1 MAGDALIRPTA
12 EPSRRDWIAVMS
24 AMLGAFMAVL
34 DIQITNSS
42 LKDIQGALS
51 ATLEEG
57 SWISTSYL
65 VAEIIMIPLTAWL
78 VQLLSARRLA
88 VWVSVGF
95 LIASLLCSLAWSLE
109 SMIVFRALQGFT
121 GGALIPLAFTMTL
134 IKLPEHHR
142 AKGMALFAITA
153 TFAPSIG
160 PTLGGWLT
168 ENWGWEYIFYINVPP
183 GLIMIAGLLYGLE
196 KKAPHWELLKTTDYA
211 GIVTLGLGL
220 GCLQVFLEEGH
231 RKDWLESQLIVG
243 LGSVALVS
251 LILFVILQLSRP
263 NPLINL
269 GVLRERNFGLAS
281 ISSLGLGVG
290 LYGSIYVLPL
300 YLAQI
305 QGYNAMQIG
314 EVIMWMGVPQ
324 LFLIPLVPK
333 LMKVIS
339 PKWLCALGFAL
350 FGAASFFSG
359 VLNPDFAGPQFQHIQ
374 IIRAL
379 GQPLVMV
386 TVSLIATAY
395 ILPQDAGSA
404 SSLFNILR
412 NLGGAIGIALLAT
425 LLDARAK
432 VYFDYLR
439 ESIVL
444 PLYLAQIQGYNAMQ
458 IGEVIMWMGVPQ
470 LFLIPLVPK
479 LMKVISPKWLCAL
492 GFALFGAASFF
503 SGVLNLD
510 FAGEQFQ
517 HIQIVRAL
525 GQPLVMVTVSL
536 IATAYILPQDAGSA
550 SSLFNILRN
559 LGGAIGIALLA
570 TLLDAR
576 AKVYF
581 DYLRESIVPTNPQV
595 EERLHL
601 LTQTLGSEQAAL
613 AKLSQI
619 VHEQAIIMAYNDAF
633 HFIGIALGVS
643 MLAILLTRKLPQ
655 NMAGGGAAH

>member
-1 MAGDALIRPTA
+1 MAADALLRPVG
-12 EPSRRDWIAVMS
+12 EPTRRDWIAVMS

-88 VWVSVGF
+88 VWVSLGF
-95 LIASLLCSLAWSLE
+95 LASSLLCSFAWSLE

-121 GGALIPLAFTMTL
+121 GGALIPLAFTLTL

-183 GLIMIAGLLYGLE
+183 GLLMIAGLMYGLE
-196 KKAPHWELLKTTDYA
+196 KKAPHWELLKSTDYA

-243 LGSVALVS
+243 LGSVAVVS
-251 LILFVILQLSRP
+251 LILFVILQLSRD

-269 GVLRERNFGLAS
+269 RILRERNFGLTS
-281 ISSLGLGVG
+281 IASLGMGLG
-290 LYGSIYVLPL
+290 LYGSIYLLPL

-305 QGYNAMQIG
+305 QGYNALQIG
-314 EVIMWMGVPQ
+314 EVIMWMGLPQ
-324 LFLIPLVPK
+324 LFIIPLVPK

-339 PKWLCALGFAL
+339 PKWLCAGGFAL
-350 FGAASFFSG
+350 FGISSFFSG
-359 VLNPDFAGPQFQHIQ
+359 VLNPDFAGEQFNHIQ

-379 GQPLVMV
+379 GQPMIMV
-386 TVSLIATAY
+386 TISLIATAY
-395 ILPQDAGSA
+395 IQPQDAGSA

-425 LLDARAK
+425 LLDSRAK
-432 VYFDYLR
+432 TYFDYLR
-439 ESIVL
+439 EAV
-444 PLYLAQIQGYNAMQ
+444 
-458 IGEVIMWMGVPQ
+458 VP
-470 LFLIPLVPK
+470 
-479 LMKVISPKWLCAL
+479 
-492 GFALFGAASFF
+492 G
-503 SGVLNLD
+503 N
-510 FAGEQFQ
+510 
-517 HIQIVRAL
+517 
-525 GQPLVMVTVSL
+525 
-536 IATAYILPQDAGSA
+536 PQVDER
-550 SSLFNILRN
+550 L
-559 LGGAIGIALLA
+559 ALLA
-570 TLLDAR
+570 
-576 AKVYF
+576 
-581 DYLRESIVPTNPQV
+581 EQ
-595 EERLHL
+595 
-601 LTQTLGSEQAAL
+601 LGSQQAAL
-613 AKLSQI
+613 GKLSEITHQ
-619 VHEQAIIMAYNDAF
+619 QAAIMAYNDAF
-633 HFIGIALGVS
+633 HFVGLALAIS
-643 MLAILLTRKLPQ
+643 MLAVLLTRALP
-655 NMAGGGAAH
+655 AGATGGAAH

>member
-1 MAGDALIRPTA
+1 MAADALIRPEG

-95 LIASLLCSLAWSLE
+95 LISSLLCSFAWNLE
-109 SMIVFRALQGFT
+109 SMIVFRAMQGFT
-121 GGALIPLAFTMTL
+121 GGALIPLAFTLTL

-168 ENWGWEYIFYINVPP
+168 ESWGWEYIFYINVPP
-183 GLIMIAGLLYGLE
+183 GLLMIAGLLYGLE
-196 KKAPHWELLKTTDYA
+196 KKPPHWELLKRTDYA
-211 GIVTLGLGL
+211 GIVTLGMGL

-231 RKDWLESQLIVG
+231 RKDWLESSLIVE
-243 LGSVALVS
+243 LGVVALLS

-263 NPLINL
+263 NSLINL
-269 GVLRERNFGLAS
+269 GILRERNFGLAS
-281 ISSLGLGVG
+281 IASLGMGLG
-290 LYGSIYVLPL
+290 LYGSIYLLPL

-305 QGYNAMQIG
+305 QHYNALQIG
-314 EVIMWMGVPQ
+314 QVIMWMGIPQ

-333 LMKVIS
+333 LMKVIA
-339 PKWLCALGFAL
+339 PKWLCAAGFAL
-350 FGAASFFSG
+350 FGLSSFASG
-359 VLNPDFAGPQFQHIQ
+359 ALNPDFAGDQFHPIQ

-379 GQPLVMV
+379 GQPMIMV

-395 ILPQDAGSA
+395 VQPQDAGSA

-425 LLDARAK
+425 LLDSRSK
-432 VYFDYLR
+432 VHFDYLR
-439 ESIVL
+439 E
-444 PLYLAQIQGYNAMQ
+444 
-458 IGEVIMWMGVPQ
+458 
-470 LFLIPLVPK
+470 
-479 LMKVISPKWLCAL
+479 AL
-492 GFALFGAASFF
+492 
-503 SGVLNLD
+503 
-510 FAGEQFQ
+510 
-517 HIQIVRAL
+517 
-525 GQPLVMVTVSL
+525 
-536 IATAYILPQDAGSA
+536 
-550 SSLFNILRN
+550 
-559 LGGAIGIALLA
+559 
-570 TLLDAR
+570 
-576 AKVYF
+576 
-581 DYLRESIVPTNPQV
+581 VPTNPTV
-595 EERLHL
+595 AERLAT
-601 LTQTLGSEQAAL
+601 LTRQLGSEQAAL
-613 AKLSQI
+613 GQLSEITHQ
-619 VHEQAIIMAYNDAF
+619 QAMIMAYNDAF
-633 HFIGIALGVS
+633 HFVGIALAIS
-643 MLAILLTRKLPQ
+643 MVAVMLTRGLPQ
-655 NMAGGGAAH
+655 NMQTGAGGH

>member
-1 MAGDALIRPTA
+1 MTVAADALLRPTG

-88 VWVSVGF
+88 VWVSLGF
-95 LIASLLCSLAWSLE
+95 LASSLLCSLAWNLE
-109 SMIVFRALQGFT
+109 SMIVFRAMQGFT
-121 GGALIPLAFTMTL
+121 GGALIPLAFTLTL

-168 ENWGWEYIFYINVPP
+168 ENFGWEYIFYINVPP
-183 GLIMIAGLLYGLE
+183 GLLMIAGLMYGLE
-196 KKAPHWELLKTTDYA
+196 KKAPHWELLKRTDYA
-211 GIVTLGLGL
+211 GIVTLGMGL

-231 RKDWLESQLIVG
+231 RKDWLESNLIVG
-243 LGSVALVS
+243 LGSIALVS
-251 LILFVILQLSRP
+251 LVLFVILQLSRP

-269 GVLRERNFGLAS
+269 GILANRNFGLSS

-305 QGYNAMQIG
+305 QGYNALQIG

-333 LMKVIS
+333 LMKIIS
-339 PKWLCALGFAL
+339 PKLLCAIGFGL
-350 FGAASFFSG
+350 FGAASFASG
-359 VLNPDFAGPQFQHIQ
+359 VLNPDFAGPQFNHIQ

-386 TVSLIATAY
+386 TISLIATAY

-425 LLDARAK
+425 LLDSRAK

-439 ESIVL
+439 ES
-444 PLYLAQIQGYNAMQ
+444 
-458 IGEVIMWMGVPQ
+458 
-470 LFLIPLVPK
+470 LVP
-479 LMKVISPKWLCAL
+479 S
-492 GFALFGAASFF
+492 
-503 SGVLNLD
+503 
-510 FAGEQFQ
+510 
-517 HIQIVRAL
+517 
-525 GQPLVMVTVSL
+525 
-536 IATAYILPQDAGSA
+536 
-550 SSLFNILRN
+550 
-559 LGGAIGIALLA
+559 
-570 TLLDAR
+570 
-576 AKVYF
+576 
-581 DYLRESIVPTNPQV
+581 NPQV
-595 EERLHL
+595 AERLAL
-601 LTQTLGSEQAAL
+601 LSEKLGSDQAAL
-613 AKLSQI
+613 GKLSEIAHQ
-619 VHEQAIIMAYNDAF
+619 QAAIMAYNDAF

-643 MLAILLTRKLPQ
+643 MIAVLLTRSLP
-655 NMAGGGAAH
+655 AGSSGAGAAAH

>member
-168 ENWGWEYIFYINVPP
+168 ENWGWEYIFYINLPP

-251 LILFVILQLSRP
+251 LILFVILQISRP

-333 LMKVIS
+333 LMKI
-339 PKWLCALGFAL
+339 
-350 FGAASFFSG
+350 
-359 VLNPDFAGPQFQHIQ
+359 
-374 IIRAL
+374 
-379 GQPLVMV
+379 
-386 TVSLIATAY
+386 
-395 ILPQDAGSA
+395 
-404 SSLFNILR
+404 
-412 NLGGAIGIALLAT
+412 
-425 LLDARAK
+425 
-432 VYFDYLR
+432 
-439 ESIVL
+439 
-444 PLYLAQIQGYNAMQ
+444 
-458 IGEVIMWMGVPQ
+458 
-470 LFLIPLVPK
+470 
-479 LMKVISPKWLCAL
+479 ISPKWLCAL

-517 HIQIVRAL
+517 HIQIIRAL

>member
-1 MAGDALIRPTA
+1 VAADALIRPEG

-88 VWVSVGF
+88 VWVSIGF
-95 LIASLLCSLAWSLE
+95 LISSLLCSFAWNLE

-121 GGALIPLAFTMTL
+121 GGALIPLAFTLTL
-134 IKLPEHHR
+134 IKLPESQR

-183 GLIMIAGLLYGLE
+183 GLVMIAGLLYGLE
-196 KKAPHWELLKTTDYA
+196 KKKPHWELLKSTDYA
-211 GIVTLGLGL
+211 GIVTLAAGL

-231 RKDWLESQLIVG
+231 RKDWLESSLIVE
-243 LGSVALVS
+243 LGVVALLS

-269 GVLRERNFGLAS
+269 GILRERNFGLTSVA
-281 ISSLGLGVG
+281 SLGMGLG
-290 LYGSIYVLPL
+290 LYGSIYLLPL

-305 QGYNAMQIG
+305 QLYNALQIG
-314 EVIMWMGVPQ
+314 QVIMWMGIPQ

-333 LMKVIS
+333 LMKIIP
-339 PKWLCALGFAL
+339 PKWLCAAGFAL
-350 FGAASFFSG
+350 FGLSSFASG
-359 VLNPDFAGPQFQHIQ
+359 ALNPDFAGDQFHPIQ
-374 IIRAL
+374 IIRAI
-379 GQPLVMV
+379 GQPMIMV
-386 TVSLIATAY
+386 TISLIATAY
-395 ILPQDAGSA
+395 VQPQDAGSA

-425 LLDARAK
+425 LLDSRTK

-439 ESIVL
+439 E
-444 PLYLAQIQGYNAMQ
+444 
-458 IGEVIMWMGVPQ
+458 
-470 LFLIPLVPK
+470 
-479 LMKVISPKWLCAL
+479 AL
-492 GFALFGAASFF
+492 
-503 SGVLNLD
+503 
-510 FAGEQFQ
+510 
-517 HIQIVRAL
+517 
-525 GQPLVMVTVSL
+525 
-536 IATAYILPQDAGSA
+536 
-550 SSLFNILRN
+550 
-559 LGGAIGIALLA
+559 
-570 TLLDAR
+570 
-576 AKVYF
+576 
-581 DYLRESIVPTNPQV
+581 VPTNPAV
-595 EERLHL
+595 AERLNSL
-601 LTQTLGSEQAAL
+601 AAQLGSEQAAL
-613 AKLSQI
+613 GRLSEITHQ
-619 VHEQAIIMAYNDAF
+619 QAMIMAYNDAF
-633 HFIGIALGVS
+633 HFVGIALAIS
-643 MLAILLTRKLPQ
+643 MIAVLLTRPLPQ
-655 NMAGGGAAH
+655 DMQAGAGGH

>member
-1 MAGDALIRPTA
+1 M
-12 EPSRRDWIAVMS
+12 MS

-95 LIASLLCSLAWSLE
+95 LIASLLCSMAWSLE

-121 GGALIPLAFTMTL
+121 GGALIPLAFTLTL

-142 AKGMALFAITA
+142 AKGMAMFAMTA

-183 GLIMIAGLLYGLE
+183 GLLMIAGLLYGLE
-196 KKAPHWELLKTTDYA
+196 KKEAHWELLKSTDYA
-211 GIVTLGLGL
+211 GILTLGLGLGL

-231 RKDWLESQLIVG
+231 RKDWLESSLIVT
-243 LGSVALVS
+243 LGSIALIS
-251 LILFVILQLSRP
+251 LVTFVIVQVSRP

-269 GVLRERNFGLAS
+269 GILRNRNFGLSS
-281 ISSLGLGVG
+281 ISSLGMGVG
-290 LYGSIYVLPL
+290 LYGSIYLLPL

-305 QGYNAMQIG
+305 QNYNALQIG

-333 LMKVIS
+333 LMQFIS
-339 PKWLCALGFAL
+339 PKWLCTLGFGL
-350 FGAASFFSG
+350 FGLASFSSG
-359 VLNPDFAGPQFQHIQ
+359 VLNPDFAGPQFNQIQ

-379 GQPLVMV
+379 GQPLIMV
-386 TVSLIATAY
+386 TISLIATAY
-395 ILPQDAGSA
+395 IQPQDAGSA

-425 LLDARAK
+425 LLDARTK
-432 VYFDYLR
+432 TYFDYLR
-439 ESIVL
+439 EAV
-444 PLYLAQIQGYNAMQ
+444 
-458 IGEVIMWMGVPQ
+458 VP
-470 LFLIPLVPK
+470 
-479 LMKVISPKWLCAL
+479 S
-492 GFALFGAASFF
+492 
-503 SGVLNLD
+503 N
-510 FAGEQFQ
+510 
-517 HIQIVRAL
+517 
-525 GQPLVMVTVSL
+525 
-536 IATAYILPQDAGSA
+536 PQVAE
-550 SSLFNILRN
+550 R
-559 LGGAIGIALLA
+559 LA
-570 TLLDAR
+570 TLTE
-576 AKVYF
+576 KF
-581 DYLRESIVPTNPQV
+581 
-595 EERLHL
+595 
-601 LTQTLGSEQAAL
+601 GSETAAL
-613 AKLSQI
+613 GKLSEITHQ
-619 VHEQAIIMAYNDAF
+619 QAQIMAYNDAF
-633 HFIGIALGVS
+633 HFVGIALGIS
-643 MLAILLTRKLPQ
+643 MLAILLTKALPKGLK
-655 NMAGGGAAH
+655 AGEAH